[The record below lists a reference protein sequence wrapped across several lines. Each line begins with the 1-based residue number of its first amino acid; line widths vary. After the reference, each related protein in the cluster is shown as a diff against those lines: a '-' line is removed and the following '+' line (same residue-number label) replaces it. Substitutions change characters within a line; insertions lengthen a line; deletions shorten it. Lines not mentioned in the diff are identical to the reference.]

1 MKTFVAPDMRTALKL
16 VREEFGDDAVILSNR
31 RVEGGVELLAAA
43 DMPPPA
49 PTMPAAVSAP
59 VAATNASAVAPMGA
73 PSNGF
78 NGASHGFNG
87 AVLTNNGNGFHELES
102 TLTASGG
109 GDAGWWQMRQEIN
122 SMRDLLEQQ
131 FSNFAWHDYR
141 ATQPGAAAMWRRL
154 QRLGLDTALIAKLM
168 EATEGTDMRVAKT
181 AWQALMKKL
190 SEALPVIG
198 RDLVVDGGAFAFVG
212 PSGAGKTT
220 TIGKLAARYVLE
232 HGAADVA
239 LVTMDSFRIGAHEQ
253 LRTLARILNVPFKIV
268 ANPQALAGVLYE
280 LRHSKLI
287 LIDTAGLNARAPE
300 LKQQLAALH
309 ALGDRVQ
316 CVQVL
321 PANAHQTTLR
331 SANEAY
337 RTGNLRACV
346 LTKVDEVG
354 SLGEAL
360 SQLILSNL
368 PLAYIADGQNI
379 PGDLAPAD
387 ARALVGKAIE
397 MAKNADGDEARL
409 AQAFAGLRT
418 ANRQSLSA

>member
-1 MKTFVAPDMRTALKL
+1 MKAFVAPDMRTALKL

-43 DMPPPA
+43 DMPPRA
-49 PTMPAAVSAP
+49 PIVPAAINVP
-59 VAATNASAVAPMGA
+59 VASMTEAAIAPMA
-73 PSNGF
+73 TPAGF
-78 NGASHGFNG
+78 NGQGLNG
-87 AVLTNNGNGFHELES
+87 HALNAANVNGNGFHELDS
-102 TLTASGG
+102 TLSASGG
-109 GDAGWWQMRQEIN
+109 GDTGWWQMRQEIN

-154 QRLGLDTALIAKLM
+154 QRLGLDAALIAKLI

-198 RDLVVDGGAFAFVG
+198 RDLVSDGGTFAFVG

-220 TIGKLAARYVLE
+220 TIGKLAARYVLD
-232 HGAADVA
+232 HGPADVA

-268 ANPQALAGVLYE
+268 GNPQALAGVLYE
-280 LRHSKLI
+280 LRHIKLI

-321 PANAHQTTLR
+321 PANAHQTTLKL
-331 SANEAY
+331 ANEAY
-337 RTGNLRACV
+337 RTGNLSACV

-360 SQLILSNL
+360 SQLILSSL

-379 PGDLAPAD
+379 PGDLAQAD
-387 ARALVGKAIE
+387 ARTLIGKAIE

-409 AQAFAGLRT
+409 AQAFSGLRT
-418 ANRQSLSA
+418 A

>member
-1 MKTFVAPDMRTALKL
+1 MRTALKL

-31 RVEGGVELLAAA
+31 RVEGGIELLAAA

-49 PTMPAAVSAP
+49 PTFPVNKSPAAIAAPVATTADTYVAPSASAYNNGIAVPTVSAP
-59 VAATNASAVAPMGA
+59 NLGFKELDSSIA
-73 PSNGF
+73 PST
-78 NGASHGFNG
+78 H
-87 AVLTNNGNGFHELES
+87 
-102 TLTASGG
+102 G

-141 ATQPGAAAMWRRL
+141 STQPGAAAMWRRL
-154 QRLGLDTALIAKLM
+154 QRLGLDPALIAKLM
-168 EATEGTDMRVAKT
+168 EASEGVDMRVAKT
-181 AWQALMKKL
+181 AWQSLMKSL
-190 SEALPVIG
+190 SDAVPVIDK
-198 RDLVVDGGAFAFVG
+198 DLIVEGGAFAFVG

-220 TIGKLAARYVLE
+220 TIGKLAARYVLD
-232 HGAADVA
+232 HGPADVA

-253 LRTLARILNVPFKIV
+253 LRTLARILNVPFKIA
-268 ANPQALAGVLYE
+268 ANPQALASVLYE

-300 LKQQLAALH
+300 LKQQLAAIH

-321 PANAHQTTLR
+321 PANAHQTALKT
-331 SANEAY
+331 ANEAY
-337 RTGNLRACV
+337 RTGNLTACV

-360 SQLILSNL
+360 SQVIRANL

-379 PGDLAPAD
+379 PGDLAQAN
-387 ARALVGKAIE
+387 AKQLIGKAIE
-397 MAKNADGDEARL
+397 MAKNTDGDEARL
-409 AQAFAGLRT
+409 AQAYAGLRAT
-418 ANRQSLSA
+418 NRQSLSA